1 MFTLLNTI
9 LMTIILIQIVKCRK
23 DVQEIDCPAAAEVK
37 KLRNRTR
44 PINK

>member
-9 LMTIILIQIVKCRK
+9 LLLVVLIQIVKVRR
-23 DVQEIDCPAAAEVK
+23 DLQEIDCPAAAEVK

>member
-9 LMTIILIQIVKCRK
+9 LLIIVLIQIVKCRK
-23 DVQEIDCPAAAEVK
+23 DLQEIDCPAAAEVK

-44 PINK
+44 PISK